1 MQIKVRWEL
10 ASLSPGA
17 SPLLSY
23 NCCSI
28 PFKSAPA
35 LLLHPCLFLPPQEPK
50 LLACASL
57 AIFSYCPS
65 GFRGSFILSSLY
77 VIVNFE
83 SWKYN
88 SHLKGN
94 LGIANG
100 VFYCHVQHQCWIY
113 VLGLKKLV
121 SILRSKK
128 VGFMI
133 FIVFQ
138 FSPICAKWLFQQ
150 KFYFKRIF
158 QNKALI
164 LTFQNSIITIW
175 LRF

>member
-1 MQIKVRWEL
+1 MRL
-10 ASLSPGA
+10 
-17 SPLLSY
+17 
-23 NCCSI
+23 CCI
-28 PFKSAPA
+28 TNTFFFDYEIY
-35 LLLHPCLFLPPQEPK
+35 HG
-50 LLACASL
+50 
-57 AIFSYCPS
+57 IFQC
-65 GFRGSFILSSLY
+65 
-77 VIVNFE
+77 
-83 SWKYN
+83 
-88 SHLKGN
+88 N

-121 SILRSKK
+121 GILRSKQ

-138 FSPICAKWLFQQ
+138 FSPICAKGLFQQ

-158 QNKALI
+158 QNKALN

-175 LRF
+175 LRFKKNKKSHLNLLFHSLTHN